1 MKTAIVYYSM
11 SGNTAAVAKQLADAL
26 EAGLVEIRPVKAY
39 PDKGVKK
46 FLWGGKSAVMAETP
60 KLQPYEFRADEYE
73 RIIFGFPVWASNV
86 APPIRTF
93 VQENREALQNK
104 QIAAFTCQSGNGGEK
119 ACAKLAKCLGQE
131 SLTPTV
137 VLIDPKTR
145 PKPENDQLIQEFIGK
160 LKQS

>member
-1 MKTAIVYYSM
+1 MN
-11 SGNTAAVAKQLADAL
+11 GNTKMTAEAVADELSAEL
-26 EAGLVEIRPVKAY
+26 IEIKPVKEY
-39 PDKGVKK
+39 PDKGFRK
-46 FLWGGKSAVMAETP
+46 FIWGGKSAVMAETP

-145 PKPENDQLIQEFIGK
+145 PKPENESGRDPFRCFCL
-160 LKQS
+160 SAR